1 MGKYCKKKE
10 QKMKDLTADKVLKKT
25 FEHLDTILDE
35 KSRQIKKES
44 EESQTTTLTTKT
56 MKQGTKKKEKV
67 NLLPA

>member
-1 MGKYCKKKE
+1 
-10 QKMKDLTADKVLKKT
+10 MKDLTADKVLKKT

-56 MKQGTKKKEKV
+56 MKQGTKKNKKL
-67 NLLPA
+67 NCYQHKQLRQ